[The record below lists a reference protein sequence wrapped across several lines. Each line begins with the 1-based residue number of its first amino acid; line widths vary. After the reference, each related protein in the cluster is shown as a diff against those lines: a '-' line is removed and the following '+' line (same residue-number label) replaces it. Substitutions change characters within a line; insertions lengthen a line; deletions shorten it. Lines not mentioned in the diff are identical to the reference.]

1 MSDTGG
7 FPLSFGSSQFSG
19 KNNRTRVQGNAWG
32 WENVVQAPMSAAFG
46 YRNIVSSSNSFAFG
60 QNNVISTNAQSAFC
74 SGSSNTHQSPY
85 SITVGINNINSA
97 TYGACFGYN
106 GTVSGSYA
114 FGAGTSYTASGI
126 LSTGFGR
133 SWVAS
138 RQGEFVHSAGN
149 ILVSGD
155 CQHGWLVAFNQT
167 TSSTPTVLYLDG
179 PGATNKLPILGAGT
193 RWGVTVEIVA
203 ATTGAINKS
212 ARFVR
217 SFQIDRPT
225 TAASTTL
232 VGSVQ
237 TIGTDTGTNAGSP
250 PAGWAVSI
258 TADTTNGAPQFQVTG
273 DTDTINWTA
282 AIHYVQTIRV

>member
-1 MSDTGG
+1 MATG
-7 FPLSFGSSQFSG
+7 
-19 KNNRTRVQGNAWG
+19 A
-32 WENVVQAPMSAAFG
+32 
-46 YRNIVSSSNSFAFG
+46 
-60 QNNVISTNAQSAFC
+60 
-74 SGSSNTHQSPY
+74 
-85 SITVGINNINSA
+85 
-97 TYGACFGYN
+97 
-106 GTVSGSYA
+106 
-114 FGAGTSYTASGI
+114 
-126 LSTGFGR
+126 
-133 SWVAS
+133 
-138 RQGEFVHSAGN
+138 
-149 ILVSGD
+149 
-155 CQHGWLVAFNQT
+155 
-167 TSSTPTVLYLDG
+167 
-179 PGATNKLPILGAGT
+179 

-237 TIGTDTGTNAGSP
+237 TVGTDTGTNAGSP

>member
-7 FPLSFGSSQFSG
+7 FPLAFGSSQFAG
-19 KNNRTRVQGNAWG
+19 KSNRTRVQGNAWG
-32 WENVVQAPMSAAFG
+32 WENLGTAPMSAAFG
-46 YRNIVSSSNSFAFG
+46 YRNQVTAVGTIAGGSSSSNSGANSWVWGNGVSNIAANSGGGGISGSITGANAFGWGNSLTIAGTSSAGFGQSGSISASFAFG
-60 QNNVISTNAQSAFC
+60 CGN
-74 SGSSNTHQSPY
+74 
-85 SITVGINNINSA
+85 
-97 TYGACFGYN
+97 
-106 GTVSGSYA
+106 
-114 FGAGTSYTASGI
+114 
-126 LSTGFGR
+126 R
-133 SWVAS
+133 WVAS
-138 RQGEFVHSAGN
+138 RQGELAHSSGN
-149 ILVSGD
+149 ILSSGD
-155 CQHGWLVAFNQT
+155 CQHGWLVALNQT
-167 TSSTPTVLYLDG
+167 TSNTPTVLYLDG
-179 PGATNKLPILGAGT
+179 VVASQRPVMATGA